1 MSTLERAIELAITYH
16 KGQKDKAGQAYIL
29 HPLRVMLRCQGE
41 SAQMV
46 AVMHDLLEDT
56 PVSLE
61 MLRQEGFTD
70 EVLRALEGVTRRPG
84 ESYRE
89 FVLRAKADPLARQV
103 KLADLEDNL
112 DVRRLSE
119 ITSRD
124 AQRLERYL
132 KSWQELQP

>member
-29 HPLRVMLRCQGE
+29 HPLRVMLRCTGE
-41 SAQMV
+41 AARMV

-56 PVSLE
+56 PVTLE
-61 MLRQEGFTD
+61 MLREEGFSE
-70 EVLRALEGVTRRPG
+70 EVLEALQGVTRQPG
-84 ESYRE
+84 ESYRD
-89 FVLRAKADPLARQV
+89 FVLRARSNPLAREV

-119 ITSRD
+119 VTSRD

-132 KSWQELQP
+132 KSWRELQS